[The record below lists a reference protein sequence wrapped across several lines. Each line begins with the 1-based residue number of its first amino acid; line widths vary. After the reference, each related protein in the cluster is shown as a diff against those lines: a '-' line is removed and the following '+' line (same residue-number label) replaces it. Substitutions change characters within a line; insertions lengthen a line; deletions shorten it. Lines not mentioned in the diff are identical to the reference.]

1 MKKLITLSTIAFS
14 MFFLSAC
21 DGIDGPDPL
30 DTAAGASNNGLSSS
44 DLPGDSA
51 LGDAGLPGRGI
62 NDMAGFNPDN
72 IKPEDIVET
81 IYFGFDQYAV
91 APAEREKVKRAVD
104 FYASNPDYKVVLVG
118 HTDWYGTEEYNTLL
132 SDKRCKAVQEYMLAV
147 GTDAS
152 KIETIARG
160 EQGSIVDVAK
170 DSAEAKNDRRVDIVK
185 QK

>member
-1 MKKLITLSTIAFS
+1 MKKAITLATIAFS

-21 DGIDGPDPL
+21 DSMDGPSPL

-91 APAEREKVKRAVD
+91 APAEREKVKKAAD
-104 FYASNPDYKVVLVG
+104 FYAANPDYKVVLVG
-118 HTDWYGTEEYNTLL
+118 HTDWYGTEEYNMLL
-132 SDKRCKAVQEYMLAV
+132 SDKRCKAVQDYATSLGLDPARVE
-147 GTDAS
+147 
-152 KIETIARG
+152 IIARG
-160 EQGSIVDVAK
+160 EAGSVMDVAK
-170 DSAEAKNDRRVDIVK
+170 DSPEAKNDRRVEIVK
-185 QK
+185 FK